1 MTIYASAICCRPPF
15 CRSLIQSSGGGD
27 YPEIKETAPPMIERI
42 PWLVQYLQHGRT
54 LIEFEFV
61 EQTPL

>member
-1 MTIYASAICCRPPF
+1 
-15 CRSLIQSSGGGD
+15 
-27 YPEIKETAPPMIERI
+27 MIERI